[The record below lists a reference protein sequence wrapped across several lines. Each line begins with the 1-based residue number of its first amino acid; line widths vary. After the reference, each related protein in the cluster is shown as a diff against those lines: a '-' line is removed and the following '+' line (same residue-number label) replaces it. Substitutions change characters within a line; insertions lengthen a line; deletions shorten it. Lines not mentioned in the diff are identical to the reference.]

1 MVSISFERRFHLE
14 KKERKR
20 LYQTAIMSCVM
31 LRDLFIIC
39 SPVL

>member
-1 MVSISFERRFHLE
+1 MVSISFERRFHLAN
-14 KKERKR
+14 KERKR
-20 LYQTAIMSCVM
+20 HYQTAMSCVM